1 MLKKRLALLC
11 ELIEGGGPL
20 CDVGTDHGL
29 LPIFLV
35 KEGRVPLAYAC
46 DIAEG
51 PLSCAKRHILA
62 QNVEDRVI
70 PVLSDGLDKIPP
82 GSVKEVVIAGMGG
95 EMIAGIVS
103 RAEWLKDGVGLILQ
117 PNSRAGFLVGW
128 LCMSGYR
135 VVRQLAVLD
144 GGIYYTALRA
154 EYDGNMWSPTLEETI
169 LGGLEKTD
177 PAAREYVKREA
188 ERLRSAAKGMSR
200 SRDQISKQKVK
211 DIIKAVTVLEQFIG
225 ED

>member
-51 PLSCAKRHILA
+51 PLSCAKRNILA

-95 EMIAGIVS
+95 EMIAGIVTGLNGS
-103 RAEWLKDGVGLILQ
+103 RTGSGLSFSPIHG
-117 PNSRAGFLVGW
+117 RAFWSAGSACQATGW
-128 LCMSGYR
+128 
-135 VVRQLAVLD
+135 
-144 GGIYYTALRA
+144 
-154 EYDGNMWSPTLEETI
+154 
-169 LGGLEKTD
+169 
-177 PAAREYVKREA
+177 
-188 ERLRSAAKGMSR
+188 
-200 SRDQISKQKVK
+200 
-211 DIIKAVTVLEQFIG
+211 
-225 ED
+225 